1 MVGCM
6 VNHIPTILWGQKSL
20 AYHLLSDM
28 IFLYRVAGKVDDY
41 VLGG

>member
-20 AYHLLSDM
+20 AYHLSDM

-41 VLGG
+41 VLGE